1 MVVSSLLSVSAL
13 LMYYSCGATA
23 CVKLPVPPADGYVRL
38 YRFIDNGRRLE
49 MVHITSV
56 AGIPGAMAGFKG
68 RLLVG
73 VNSILRLYDLG
84 KKKLLRKAE
93 YRR

>member
-1 MVVSSLLSVSAL
+1 
-13 LMYYSCGATA
+13 
-23 CVKLPVPPADGYVRL
+23 
-38 YRFIDNGRRLE
+38 

-73 VNSILRLYDLG
+73 DNSILRLYDLG

-93 YRR
+93 YRS

>member
-1 MVVSSLLSVSAL
+1 MHH
-13 LMYYSCGATA
+13 SCGAVA
-23 CVKLPVPPADGYVRL
+23 CIKVPVPPADGYVRL
-38 YRFIDNGRRLE
+38 YRFTDNGRRLE